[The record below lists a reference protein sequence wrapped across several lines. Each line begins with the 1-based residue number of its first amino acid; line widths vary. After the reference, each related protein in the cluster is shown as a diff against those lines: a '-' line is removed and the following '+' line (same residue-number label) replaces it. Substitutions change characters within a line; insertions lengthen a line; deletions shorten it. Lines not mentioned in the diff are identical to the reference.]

1 MAGNNLTFSTDQA
14 QSVAKSIKTKASNAE
29 TLINQLRKEI
39 NAVNSW
45 WSGESQKAFV
55 DQFESLMPSF
65 NEMIGCVEKIS
76 ANLTEISKIKLQAEQ
91 DMAAKLRGR

>member
-1 MAGNNLTFSTDQA
+1 MAGNNLTFSPEQA
-14 QSVAKSIKTKASNAE
+14 TSVAKSIKTKASNAE
-29 TLINQLRKEI
+29 TLINQLRSEI
-39 NAVNSW
+39 TSVSSW

-65 NEMIGCVEKIS
+65 KEMIGCVEKIS
-76 ANLTEISKIKLQAEQ
+76 SNLSEIARIKQQAEQ